1 MESPSIASF
10 EVKHVQYLNAESKLT
25 QELPDFATVEELI
38 HLYRLMC
45 FTRALDNKA
54 INLQRTGRMGTYPA
68 ATGQEAVGVGM
79 GTALAKD
86 DVFCPYYRDQGCFL
100 SRGVKAE
107 EILAYWG
114 GDERGSDF
122 ESEHCKSD
130 LPVCVPIAGQCLHA
144 AGIGYALKFRKQQR
158 AVMTICG
165 EGGTS
170 KGDFY
175 EAMNLAGDWQL
186 PVVFIVNNNQWA
198 ISVARDKQTVCQ
210 TIAQKAIAAGFEGVQ
225 VDGNDIIAMRQA
237 CELALAKARAG
248 NGPTLIEAVTYRLC
262 DHTTADDA
270 TRYVPEAD
278 LEKAWKEEPIV
289 RLRTYL
295 HENGHWDKE
304 KETALQK
311 SCSDDVEA
319 AVKAYEA
326 MSPQNIEA
334 IFDCLYATLP
344 VAYLDQLDECK
355 ETNA

>member
-1 MESPSIASF
+1 MDTKSIASF
-10 EVKHVQYLNAESKLT
+10 EVKHLQYLDAASKLT
-25 QELPDFATVEELI
+25 QDLPEFASVEELL
-38 HLYRLMC
+38 HMYKLMC
-45 FTRALDNKA
+45 LTRALDNKA

-79 GTALAKD
+79 GTAMAKG
-86 DVFCPYYRDQGCFL
+86 DVYCPYYRDQACFL
-100 SRGVKAE
+100 ARGVKPE

-122 ESEHCKSD
+122 ESENCKHD
-130 LPVCVPIAGQCLHA
+130 LPICVPIAGQCLHA
-144 AGIGYALKFRKQQR
+144 TGVGYAFKYRKQPH

-198 ISVARDKQTVCQ
+198 ISVARKLQTGCD
-210 TIAQKAIAAGFEGVQ
+210 TIAQKAIAAGFEGIQ
-225 VDGNDIIAMRQA
+225 VDGNDVIAMRQA
-237 CELALAKARAG
+237 CDQALEKARSG
-248 NGPTLIEAVTYRLC
+248 GGPTLIEAVTYRLC

-270 TRYVPEAD
+270 TRYVPPEE
-278 LEKAWKEEPIV
+278 LETAWKEEPIV

-295 HENGHWDKE
+295 HENGHWDKD

-311 SCSDDVEA
+311 TCSEQVEQ
-319 AVKAYEA
+319 AVKDYEA
-326 MSPQNIEA
+326 MPAQDAEA

-344 VAYLDQLDECK
+344 VAYLDQLEDCK
-355 ETNA
+355 EANA

>member
-1 MESPSIASF
+1 MDRQLKASF
-10 EVKHVQYLNAESKLT
+10 KVESLQYLDKDAKLT
-25 QELPDFATVEELI
+25 QELPAFATVDELVR
-38 HLYRLMC
+38 LYRLMC
-45 FTRALDNKA
+45 LTRALDTKA

-68 ATGQEAVGVGM
+68 ATGQEAVGIGM
-79 GTALAKD
+79 GSALHASD
-86 DVFCPYYRDQGCFL
+86 IVCPYYRDQACFL
-100 SRGVKAE
+100 ARGIKAE

-122 ESEHCKSD
+122 SAEQCKHD
-130 LPVCVPIAGQCLHA
+130 LPICVPIAGQCLHA
-144 AGIGYALKFRKQQR
+144 AGIAYALKYRQQKS

-186 PVVFIVNNNQWA
+186 PCVFVVNNNQWA
-198 ISVARDKQTVCQ
+198 ISVARSLQTGCE
-210 TIAQKAIAAGFEGVQ
+210 TIAQKAIAAGFEGIQ
-225 VDGNDIIAMRQA
+225 VDGNDVIAVRQA
-237 CELALAKARAG
+237 CDYALDKARQG

-270 TRYVPEAD
+270 SRYVPKEE
-278 LEKAWKEEPIV
+278 LEKAWQEEPIV

-295 HENGHWDKE
+295 HDNGHWDKD

-311 SCSDDVEA
+311 TCSEEVEA

-326 MSPQNIEA
+326 MPAQSVEA
-334 IFDCLYATLP
+334 VFDYLYADLP
-344 VAYLDQLDECK
+344 LAYLDQLEECK
-355 ETNA
+355 EANA

>member
-1 MESPSIASF
+1 MQTETKHKF
-10 EVKHVQYLNAESKLT
+10 EVQSLQYLDKNSKLT
-25 QELPDFATVEELI
+25 QELPSFATPDELI

-45 FTRALDNKA
+45 FTRALDTKA

-68 ATGQEAVGVGM
+68 ATGQEAVGIGM
-79 GTALAKD
+79 GSALQSGD
-86 DVFCPYYRDQGCFL
+86 IFCPYYRDQACFL
-100 SRGVKAE
+100 ARGMKAE

-122 ESEHCKSD
+122 SHPDCKND
-130 LPVCVPIAGQCLHA
+130 LPICVPIAGQCLHA
-144 AGIGYALKFRKQQR
+144 AGVGYALKYRKQKN

-175 EAMNLAGDWQL
+175 EAMNLAGDWKL

-198 ISVARDKQTVCQ
+198 ISVARQLQTGCES
-210 TIAQKAIAAGFEGVQ
+210 IAQKAIAAGFDGIQ

-237 CELALAKARAG
+237 CDHALDKARNG
-248 NGPTLIEAVTYRLC
+248 DGPTLIEAVTYRLC

-270 TRYVPEAD
+270 SRYVPKEE
-278 LEKAWKEEPIV
+278 LEKAWQEEPII

-295 HENGHWDKE
+295 HEQGLWDKD
-304 KETALQK
+304 KETECQK
-311 SCSDDVEA
+311 SCSDQVEA

-326 MSPQNIEA
+326 MPAQKIDA
-334 IFDCLYATLP
+334 IFDCLYADLP
-344 VAYLDQLDECK
+344 MAYFDQREECK
-355 ETNA
+355 EAHA